1 MDTTFNI
8 SSNPQGSATLANS
21 ILSEAIHRITS
32 TGLPL
37 SALEWWMIED
47 FADHVA
53 DAIQARPYR
62 WFDYIVPASLQ
73 HATIDRLRKPY
84 QAKLAYI
91 DGAPSDESRAAII
104 CLGGTVNS
112 ARRFDFLAADLCAAH
127 RIISVDWPGRGRSG
141 WLAQQSHYTPALLSH
156 AVESL
161 IDGLGL
167 RRVTIV
173 GSSLG
178 GLIGMDI
185 AARRPTLINRLILND
200 IGPEIPGERRRR
212 RAEAVSRYHLFQTP
226 SDLFRRAGAA
236 QKHDGPLSDAI
247 RLHNIMGQTK
257 RCEAGGGR
265 EYRHDPRTTQAYA
278 EQVGLEINQW
288 NDFHALQCPILL
300 VHGEDSEVVPP
311 EMVRRMQMAKGDD
324 LTVVH
329 VPLTGHTP
337 ALADHDLIR
346 VIASWLTGASVPAE
360 STLPPET
367 PPMRLLFVDASAE
380 AETQPRTIATTAIQ
394 QQA

>member
-1 MDTTFNI
+1 MNTTFNI
-8 SSNPQGSATLANS
+8 SLHPEGSAAVADSVLSDAILRIKS
-21 ILSEAIHRITS
+21 I
-32 TGLPL
+32 GLTL
-37 SALEWWMIED
+37 SALEWWTIED

-53 DAIQARPYR
+53 DAVGARPYR
-62 WFDYIVPASLQ
+62 WFDYCIPAALQ
-73 HATIDRLRKPY
+73 YATIDRLRKPY

-91 DGAPSDESRAAII
+91 DSAPGDDGGTAII

-112 ARRFDFLAADLCAAH
+112 ARRFDFLAADLSAAH
-127 RIISVDWPGRGRSG
+127 RVISVDWPGRGRSG
-141 WLAQQSHYTPALLSH
+141 WLAQQSHYTPALLSL

-185 AARRPTLINRLILND
+185 AARRPSLVNRVVLND
-200 IGPEIPGERRRR
+200 IGPEIPGGHRQR

-236 QKHDGPLSDAI
+236 QKHDGPLSDAV

-257 RCEAGGGR
+257 RCDAGGGR

-278 EQVGLEINQW
+278 EQVTKDINQW

-300 VHGEDSEVVPP
+300 LHGEDSEVTPP
-311 EMVRRMQMAKGDD
+311 EMVRRMQMVKSDS

-337 ALADHDLIR
+337 ALADRDATS
-346 VIASWLTGASVPAE
+346 VIGSWLAGVTLPAE
-360 STLPPET
+360 STLPAPPT
-367 PPMRLLFVDASAE
+367 PTRLLFVDASPEAE
-380 AETQPRTIATTAIQ
+380 AQPRTTTTAAIL
-394 QQA
+394 A